1 MTPAAERLH
10 RLLLLLLAVLLL
22 AGGVLVLLTGLGT
35 FGSRLG
41 HRAVFDNLISR
52 YVGDHGSWLWPVL
65 AVLALVLGYLAVRWL
80 LTLFSV
86 AGVSRVDLTARGA
99 AGRTVIDSTAVT
111 AAVTTQIQ
119 RYRDVTGASA
129 QVQGQAKDPHLTV
142 TVTATADADL
152 TALRQRIETEA
163 LADLRQ
169 ALQRPDLAVQLDVKL
184 SNKTSGRTR

>member
-1 MTPAAERLH
+1 MTPAAARLH

-22 AGGVLVLLTGLGT
+22 AGGVGVLLTGLGV

-52 YVGDHGSWLWPVL
+52 YVGDHGIWLWPVL
-65 AVLALVLGYLAVRWL
+65 AVIALLLGYLAVRWL

-86 AGVSRVDLTARGA
+86 AGVSRVDLTGRGA

-111 AAVTTQIQ
+111 TQVQ

-163 LADLRQ
+163 LADVRR

-184 SNKTSGRTR
+184 SSKTSGRTR

>member
-1 MTPAAERLH
+1 
-10 RLLLLLLAVLLL
+10 
-22 AGGVLVLLTGLGT
+22 
-35 FGSRLG
+35 
-41 HRAVFDNLISR
+41 
-52 YVGDHGSWLWPVL
+52 
-65 AVLALVLGYLAVRWL
+65 VRWL
-80 LTLFSV
+80 FTLFSV

-111 AAVTTQIQ
+111 AAVTTQLR
-119 RYRDVTGASA
+119 RYRDVTGAAA

-169 ALQRPDLAVQLDVKL
+169 ALQRPDLAVQLDVQL
-184 SNKTSGRTR
+184 SSKTSGRIR

>member
-52 YVGDHGSWLWPVL
+52 YVGDHGIWLWPVL
-65 AVLALVLGYLAVRWL
+65 AVLALLLGYLAVRWL
-80 LTLFSV
+80 FTLFSV

-111 AAVTTQIQ
+111 TQLQ

-163 LADLRQ
+163 LLTGAGPCN
-169 ALQRPDLAVQLDVKL
+169 APTWP
-184 SNKTSGRTR
+184 SNWL